1 MATFTP
7 ISLCWALCGVFFSA
21 VRHRGVSFSP
31 CGGVFATHDDTDV
44 IVRCPVRT
52 SLPRNSSPEGVST
65 PCKLFLA
72 KWTKQ
77 KMEVFQTVVF
87 SVLDIDQIADV
98 CNTSPFWT
106 KRDGIARGEEISF
119 TVAPWLFIFA
129 SARKQSLDYLR
140 LPMCGSWKMVVKAT
154 LFCAMVFFSEVRDI
168 VALVAFVLMARR
180 W

>member
-1 MATFTP
+1 MDKAENGGFP
-7 ISLCWALCGVFFSA
+7 NC
-21 VRHRGVSFSP
+21 SFQRL
-31 CGGVFATHDDTDV
+31 V
-44 IVRCPVRT
+44 
-52 SLPRNSSPEGVST
+52 
-65 PCKLFLA
+65 
-72 KWTKQ
+72 Q
-77 KMEVFQTVVF
+77 KN
-87 SVLDIDQIADV
+87 IADV

-140 LPMCGSWKMVVKAT
+140 LPMCGSWKMVAKAT